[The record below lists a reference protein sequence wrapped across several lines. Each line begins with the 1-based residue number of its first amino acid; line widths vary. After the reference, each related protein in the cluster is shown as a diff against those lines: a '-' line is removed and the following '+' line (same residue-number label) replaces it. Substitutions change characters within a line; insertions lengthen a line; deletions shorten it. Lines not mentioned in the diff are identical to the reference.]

1 MTAQNSRISSAELAK
16 HFGLH
21 ADRARAGEPI
31 RTTKYGREDLVLVSA
46 AEYDRLLRRDRR
58 VYRTGEMPQYL
69 LDAIAKAEPPANWLN
84 STIWCPRVGQAV
96 NREDSRPLPRHGGEL
111 FVSVGGRSRKGP

>member
-69 LDAIAKAEPPANWLN
+69 LDAIAKAEPPAKF
-84 STIWCPRVGQAV
+84 G
-96 NREDSRPLPRHGGEL
+96 
-111 FVSVGGRSRKGP
+111 

>member
-1 MTAQNSRISSAELAK
+1 MLCIIQHKRTMAMTAQNSRISSAELAK

-21 ADRARAGEPI
+21 ADRARAGDPI
-31 RTTKYGREDLVLVSA
+31 RTTKYGRDDLVLVSA

-69 LDAIAKAEPPANWLN
+69 LDAIAKADPPAESAELDDLVPEGW
-84 STIWCPRVGQAV
+84 TG
-96 NREDSRPLPRHGGEL
+96 REP
-111 FVSVGGRSRKGP
+111 